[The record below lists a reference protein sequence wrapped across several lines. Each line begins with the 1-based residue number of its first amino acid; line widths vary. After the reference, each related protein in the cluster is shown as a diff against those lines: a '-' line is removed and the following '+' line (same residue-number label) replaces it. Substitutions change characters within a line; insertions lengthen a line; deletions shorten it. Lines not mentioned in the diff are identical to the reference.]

1 VKAFVFLQLC
11 SFRLVTGQTRSGN
24 VLGQFQD
31 QGGMGIRVAVEA
43 IVQLEVGT
51 AAVAFAAGGND
62 LPDFGRMSLV
72 TVHAAYFGFMG
83 TSLGG
88 DVPGCFLVTFNAVS
102 VAQLITG
109 LSHRYK

>member
-1 VKAFVFLQLC
+1 
-11 SFRLVTGQTRSGN
+11 
-24 VLGQFQD
+24 
-31 QGGMGIRVAVEA
+31 
-43 IVQLEVGT
+43 
-51 AAVAFAAGGND
+51 
-62 LPDFGRMSLV
+62 MSLV

-109 LSHRYK
+109 LSHGNK